1 MRGRRLFVHLA
12 FGLLNG
18 LFFILC
24 ALPGH
29 AVEMVNDPKGFLN
42 FAWGSPLAGRTDLVL
57 ARAGPHINEYRL
69 KNGEPTFAG
78 LPVDSVLLSTVDEQ
92 FARVTIRYRGERTH
106 KQMLSYLERTFGPI
120 ERLPGQM
127 MRGLNQ
133 QYNWRGSDTE
143 INLTYEA
150 NLDRGF
156 VFIESRTLS
165 PRFNDQLTDS
175 AE

>member
-1 MRGRRLFVHLA
+1 MQRRRLIDSRV
-12 FGLLNG
+12 FGCLTV

-24 ALPGH
+24 ALPGYG
-29 AVEMVNDPKGFLN
+29 VEMVNDPKGFLN
-42 FAWGSPLAGRTDLVL
+42 FAWGSPLAGRSDLVI
-57 ARAGPHINEYRL
+57 ARAGPHINEYKLR
-69 KNGEPTFAG
+69 NGEPTFAD
-78 LPVDSVLLSTVDEQ
+78 LRVDSVLLSTVDEQ
-92 FARVTIRYRGERTH
+92 FARVTIRYRGEQTH
-106 KQMLSYLERTFGPI
+106 KQVLSYLERTFGRV

>member
-1 MRGRRLFVHLA
+1 MRRIGSRT
-12 FGLLNG
+12 FGFATG
-18 LFFILC
+18 LFLLLC
-24 ALPGH
+24 PLTSH
-29 AVEMVNDPKGFLN
+29 AVEMVNDPEGFQNLS
-42 FAWGSPLAGRTDLVL
+42 WGSPLAGRADLVL
-57 ARAGPHINEYRL
+57 ARAGPHINEYKP
-69 KNGEPTFAG
+69 KNGEPTFADQR
-78 LPVDSVLLSTVDEQ
+78 VDSVILSTVDQQ
-92 FARVTIRYRGERTH
+92 FARVTIRYRGEQTH
-106 KQMLSYLERTFGPI
+106 KRMLSYLERTFGNI
-120 ERLPGQM
+120 DRLPGQM

-156 VFIESRTLS
+156 IFIESRTLS